1 MEKLLIVGAGFAGI
15 KLARKLSGLPYE
27 IWLIDKNN
35 YHQFPPLFY
44 QVATAGLEPSSISFP
59 LRKLFQGRKNFR
71 IRVADV
77 LSINTLSKELQTAEE
92 LIPYDHLVICTGTD
106 SNYFGKQELAEKSL
120 PMKTIS
126 EALQI
131 RNSLL
136 QHFEKA
142 LVANASERE
151 ALMNVLVVGAGPTG
165 VELSGALAEMRSHI
179 LPKDYPELDF
189 SRMRICLVEAA
200 QKTLSSMSQ
209 EASQHSRKFLEQLGV
224 EVRTG
229 VALEAFDGKEA
240 RLSDGSR
247 FDTRNLIWAAGVKG
261 NLFKGLPE
269 SCLTAQGRI
278 LVDRFHRVSGLE
290 GVYALGDVACMY
302 TEKFPKGHP
311 QVATVANEQ
320 AANLAANF
328 KRLRSG
334 KAQRPYE
341 YSNKGSMA
349 TIGRHRA
356 VVDLPFIRFQGFLAW
371 FFWMFLHLMLILGV
385 RNKIFIFINWMFK
398 YFTYDQSLRLII
410 KPSKP

>member
-15 KLARKLSGLPYE
+15 KLARKLSALPYE

-59 LRKLFQGRKNFR
+59 LRKLFQGRKHFKV
-71 IRVADV
+71 RVAEV
-77 LSINTLSKELQTAEE
+77 LAINPERRELQTSEE

-106 SNYFGKQELAEKSL
+106 SNYFGKQELAETSL

-131 RNSLL
+131 RNTLL

-142 LVANASERE
+142 LVSIAPERE

-189 SRMRICLVEAA
+189 SCMRICLVEAS
-200 QKTLSSMSQ
+200 QKTLSSMSP
-209 EASQHSRKFLEQLGV
+209 EASQHSRSFLEQLGV

-229 VALEAFDGKEA
+229 VALDAYDGNEA

-247 FDTRNLIWAAGVKG
+247 FRTKNLIWAAGVRG
-261 NLFKGLPE
+261 NLLKGLPE

-278 LVDRFHRVSGLE
+278 LVDRFHRVQGLE
-290 GVYALGDVACMY
+290 GIYALGDVACMY
-302 TEKFPKGHP
+302 TDRFPKGHP

-328 KRLRSG
+328 IRARAG
-334 KAQRPYE
+334 KALRPYE